1 MHMRKGTGL
10 RIGFRRWSRGRPAR
24 GQCVLFWAAVP
35 RAGLLTYGSGFSI
48 SGKEIRVTE
57 TSSGILYFRSLGY
70 DRVSQRM

>member
-35 RAGLLTYGSGFSI
+35 RAGLLTYGSGFRI
-48 SGKEIRVTE
+48 SGKEIRVIE
-57 TSSGILYFRSLGY
+57 KEFWHFVFREFGL
-70 DRVSQRM
+70 